1 VHGIVVVALPERRA
15 DPAALPSTRSSQS
28 IGHPASALTML
39 ILASRRGCGFRTTS
53 PDLARRSGPSS
64 GPRIDGDGDI
74 RDVIEL
80 LRLVYD
86 QAAPRDGLPR
96 EV

>member
-1 VHGIVVVALPERRA
+1 
-15 DPAALPSTRSSQS
+15 
-28 IGHPASALTML
+28 ML
-39 ILASRRGCGFRTTS
+39 LLASRRGCGFRTTS

-64 GPRIDGDGDI
+64 GTRIDGDGDI

>member
-1 VHGIVVVALPERRA
+1 LLA
-15 DPAALPSTRSSQS
+15 DP
-28 IGHPASALTML
+28 HP
-39 ILASRRGCGFRTTS
+39 RR
-53 PDLARRSGPSS
+53 
-64 GPRIDGDGDI
+64 PRIDGDGDI